1 MPLGEPDLKSIADRI
16 LGASTADQTEVLVFT
31 NDSAL
36 TRFAN
41 SYIHQNVE
49 LTSVDISVRAVIG
62 KKIGVAATNILS
74 DESLRGV
81 AERAVTLARHQKDND
96 DFQSLPAPAP
106 IRQAA
111 AFSERTAKY
120 TPEERADT
128 VAAICDAARRA
139 NVTAAGAFKTSTG
152 EMAVA
157 NSLGV
162 FAYHQ
167 ETTADI
173 STTMMVDSGS
183 GYADRIAVDVGDIDG
198 KALATEAIDKC
209 LRSANPIALEPG
221 QYDVILEEYAV
232 ADILDFLAYLAFG
245 AQAFQEQR
253 SFLSGHLGEKVM
265 GENISIWDDGLA
277 HDTIANP
284 FDFEGVPKQR
294 VEFITDG
301 VAKGVVYDTYY
312 AGKDDKT
319 STGHGLPAG
328 MTFGPIPSNMF
339 LKAGTTTKEEMLASV
354 ERGIWVSRF
363 WYTRPVHPLKVL
375 VTGMT
380 RDGTFLIEKGK
391 ITAPIKNLRFTQ
403 SYLEALNQVELIG
416 KETSLHSAIIG
427 VSRVPALKIKSWN
440 FNGATEF

>member
-1 MPLGEPDLKSIADRI
+1 MTLGESDLKSIADRI
-16 LGASTADQTEVLVFT
+16 LEASTADQTEVLVFT

-120 TPEERADT
+120 TPEERADV
-128 VAAICDAARRA
+128 VATICDAARRA

-152 EMAVA
+152 EMAAA

-198 KALATEAIDKC
+198 KALATDAIDKC

-232 ADILDFLAYLAFG
+232 ADILDFLAYLSFG

-312 AGKDDKT
+312 AGKVDKT

-339 LKAGTTTKEEMLASV
+339 LKAGTATKEEMLASV

-403 SYLEALNQVELIG
+403 SYLEALNQVEMIG

-440 FNGATEF
+440 FSGATEF